1 MPLFWNWNK
10 PVGRHFFF
18 FQTARP
24 QALEK
29 HIQVLFNF
37 CEVTA
42 EGYICLDQ
50 CLTGFALI
58 YLDRASPLFTSG
70 RFVPG
75 VISRI
80 ALICLACVFFSFF
93 CSSQSNSRANAEPN
107 SKNKMIG
114 EKADCLLPSSRPPT
128 FLFRT
133 RLSLCAAVSLTLR
146 TPQKEETSNDVWLI

>member
-1 MPLFWNWNK
+1 MFVTRSKTNNYSNSNPFTNQRIIHAFVLK
-10 PVGRHFFF
+10 LKQASGRDFFF

-29 HIQVLFNF
+29 LIQVLFNF

-58 YLDRASPLFTSG
+58 YLDSASPLFTSG

-75 VISRI
+75 ATYQI
-80 ALICLACVFFSFF
+80 ASTCLACLIFF
-93 CSSQSNSRANAEPN
+93 
-107 SKNKMIG
+107 
-114 EKADCLLPSSRPPT
+114 LLW
-128 FLFRT
+128 F
-133 RLSLCAAVSLTLR
+133 A
-146 TPQKEETSNDVWLI
+146 K